1 MADQTINF
9 KCLLSLLDDPD
20 EAAVVRVFAKLL
32 AHGDELLER
41 DELKDCIENSSG
53 LMQKRIT
60 LLVNALEQ
68 RQRRQDFLLRADDPE
83 VDFFDLLVD
92 LHLLWFDT
100 DTEESVRETMESV
113 LECVR
118 QNTFNDLE
126 TISHWM
132 IGSGMKAE
140 QDTTI
145 IPELYCAGSVFN
157 SYRGAA
163 SLLTAATFNFL
174 PRNSGICS
182 GQVLNDFALRD
193 ASGNTLIPVRN
204 WQIFSAAE
212 LPVFTP
218 WSDRE
223 IIKLAAANLLSSAVN
238 SDSLRYI
245 LTIGQALSGWSARD
259 TMLALPYPYNGS
271 ANTL

>member
-1 MADQTINF
+1 MADKSINF

-20 EAAVVRVFAKLL
+20 EAAVARVFAKLL
-32 AHGDELLER
+32 AHGDELIER
-41 DELKDCIENSSG
+41 DELRECIENSSG

-83 VDFFDLLVD
+83 VDFFDLMVD

-100 DTEESVRETMESV
+100 DTEESVRESMEIM
-113 LECVR
+113 LDCAR
-118 QNTFNDLE
+118 KNTFNDLE
-126 TISHWM
+126 ILSHWM

-140 QDTTI
+140 PDTTI
-145 IPELYCAGSVFN
+145 IPELYCAGSIFS

-163 SLLTAATFNFL
+163 SLLAATAFNFL
-174 PRNSGICS
+174 PANSGIS
-182 GQVLNDFALRD
+182 LGKVLNDFALRD
-193 ASGNTLIPVRN
+193 TSGNTLIPVRN

-212 LPVFTP
+212 LPLFTP

-223 IIKLAAANLLSSAVN
+223 IIKLAAANLLSAAVN

-245 LTIGQALSGWSARD
+245 LTIGLAVSGRSVKD
-259 TMLALPYPYNGS
+259 TMSAFPYPYDGPFFP
-271 ANTL
+271 L